1 MHGAL
6 RAAAVAALLLTTGA
20 TGGGVPAGTLSRDAA
35 ASQLLALHRE
45 VIEAHLAGDAGM
57 IVARESGDYVVA
69 NRGEVTFPSLEQR
82 TQRLGSYLGSTRFTE
97 YRDLIEPVVQV
108 SPDGRLGW
116 VIAQVGARGEQEQS
130 DGTTETL
137 EYVSAWIEL
146 YEHRDGRWFRVGNVS
161 NFKPEPAAN

>member
-1 MHGAL
+1 MHAAL
-6 RAAAVAALLLTTGA
+6 RAAVVAALLLITVAA
-20 TGGGVPAGTLSRDAA
+20 TGDVPAGTLSRDAA

-45 VIEAHLAGDAGM
+45 VIAAHRARDADM

-82 TQRLGSYLGSTRFTE
+82 RERLGRYLGSTRFTE
-97 YRDLIEPVVQV
+97 YRDLVAPVVQV

-116 VIAQVGARGEQEQS
+116 VIAQVEAKGVQQQG
-130 DGTTETL
+130 DGSSEPL

-146 YEHRDGRWFRVGNVS
+146 YESRDGRWFRVGNVS
-161 NFKPEPAAN
+161 NFKPEQPGK